1 MLKILFIEDDP
12 TAVESVR
19 SFLKRE
25 QGDIEDEIMD
35 FPEAESYLSSNQ
47 PDVIILDLL
56 ADGSSPDP
64 RTEGL
69 RIRDLIWDKH
79 FCPIVVYSAR
89 PEVYREQHAE
99 HPFVTIIEK
108 GIGSEKLVLGA
119 LNEFRQHAEVLKEAG
134 NYIRQSFSDAMRDV
148 APYVFDTFKDPE
160 QRKESIKRSGRR
172 RLAAFMDGLV
182 QSGSVLA
189 SWEQYLFPPVSPDIM
204 LGDILKSAEGDS
216 GDPSAFRLVLSP
228 SCDLAT
234 SSGRKPKIKNVLV
247 ARCYSMKDGF
257 AFTGMKGIAPKRLG
271 ENIIKAVLTHGYY
284 EGLIPFPCLKG
295 RIPTMA
301 AYMRDLEFIPVSDVG
316 IVDMPF
322 LRIASIDSPFRE
334 LVAWAYLNTACRPG
348 LPDRDFD
355 SWRDEILAEY
365 SG

>member
-1 MLKILFIEDDP
+1 
-12 TAVESVR
+12 
-19 SFLKRE
+19 
-25 QGDIEDEIMD
+25 
-35 FPEAESYLSSNQ
+35 
-47 PDVIILDLL
+47 
-56 ADGSSPDP
+56 
-64 RTEGL
+64 
-69 RIRDLIWDKH
+69 
-79 FCPIVVYSAR
+79 
-89 PEVYREQHAE
+89 
-99 HPFVTIIEK
+99 
-108 GIGSEKLVLGA
+108 
-119 LNEFRQHAEVLKEAG
+119 
-134 NYIRQSFSDAMRDV
+134 
-148 APYVFDTFKDPE
+148 
-160 QRKESIKRSGRR
+160 
-172 RLAAFMDGLV
+172 
-182 QSGSVLA
+182 
-189 SWEQYLFPPVSPDIM
+189 
-204 LGDILKSAEGDS
+204 
-216 GDPSAFRLVLSP
+216 
-228 SCDLAT
+228 
-234 SSGRKPKIKNVLV
+234 
-247 ARCYSMKDGF
+247 MKDGF